1 MRKPHGPG
9 WALVGDAGV
18 TMDPSTAEG
27 ITNALRDATFSP
39 KPSTRASPAGS
50 RADTNRFL
58 GTIAQTAPI
67 AEFFAEE
74 NVRRIIAAGA

>member
-39 KPSTRASPAGS
+39 KPST
-50 RADTNRFL
+50 
-58 GTIAQTAPI
+58 
-67 AEFFAEE
+67 
-74 NVRRIIAAGA
+74 NVAGA